1 MAGFGVDRGVSEA
14 GLQGAQIHWKLHGG
28 TLVSCRGSHRGGGGG
43 GDQAGRFGGVTEKG
57 MKSGDPYTNL

>member
-1 MAGFGVDRGVSEA
+1 M
-14 GLQGAQIHWKLHGG
+14 KL
-28 TLVSCRGSHRGGGGG
+28 VYREPKSIGSFTVGPWSHAEVHTEEGGG